1 LSPQHHDQ
9 DAPGESGRLRRLLA
23 LLAECHDAVA
33 AATDETDLADRFC
46 RALSGPGGYSLVCAA
61 LQNEQQQRLVAIRG
75 MEEVWGDVTL
85 PSEWAELDRFPPL
98 AAFPGTLSLPLESR
112 GRALGRLRIYAA
124 NQAYFSTEE
133 HELLQDVATLLALGL
148 AVLRVGGEAEAAAR
162 REAGEALRLRDR
174 ALESSCNGI
183 MITSA
188 TQLDHPITYV
198 NPAFERITGYS
209 AAEVAG
215 RNGRFLVRDDLQ
227 QKGLNEIRSALR
239 DRREGHAVLRN
250 YRKDGS
256 LFWNELHL
264 APVLDESGQVTTH
277 FVSVINDVSERIRY
291 QEQLEYQAT
300 HDVLTGLA
308 NRSLLADRIA
318 QAINLAR
325 RDRRLV
331 GVMLLDL
338 DRFKVVNDGLG
349 HAPADTLLKTVSER
363 LKTAVRDTDTVAR
376 LGGDEFVIVV
386 GDLLDAEDAAVVA
399 GKIQRALAQPL
410 LVEGKELFVTASI
423 GISLFPR
430 DGETGDILLRNADV
444 AMYRVK
450 EYGRN
455 NYRFY
460 LPEMSSMALDR
471 LDMEGN
477 LRRALETDEFQVYYQ
492 PKVSLRDGTIVGA
505 EALLRWM
512 HPRIGQINP
521 SEFIPLAE
529 ESGLIIPLGEKV
541 LEMVCQQISAWRE
554 EGLPSLKVAINIS
567 ARQFRQE
574 NLGETVRRLLTE
586 YQVPGEM
593 LDIELTESMVMHD
606 TDHAALTLRELK
618 DLGVTLSLDD
628 FGTGYSSLSYLKRF
642 PIDCLKID
650 RSFVRDINTN
660 PDDAAIAHA
669 VIAMAHSLSLNV
681 VAEGVETE
689 EQLRLLQS
697 HGCDEFQG
705 YYFSRAVPATDYAL
719 LISQGKTLADL
730 EAQRA
735 AGTEDVP

>member
-1 LSPQHHDQ
+1 
-9 DAPGESGRLRRLLA
+9 
-23 LLAECHDAVA
+23 
-33 AATDETDLADRFC
+33 
-46 RALSGPGGYSLVCAA
+46 
-61 LQNEQQQRLVAIRG
+61 
-75 MEEVWGDVTL
+75 
-85 PSEWAELDRFPPL
+85 
-98 AAFPGTLSLPLESR
+98 
-112 GRALGRLRIYAA
+112 
-124 NQAYFSTEE
+124 
-133 HELLQDVATLLALGL
+133 
-148 AVLRVGGEAEAAAR
+148 
-162 REAGEALRLRDR
+162 
-174 ALESSCNGI
+174 
-183 MITSA
+183 
-188 TQLDHPITYV
+188 
-198 NPAFERITGYS
+198 
-209 AAEVAG
+209 
-215 RNGRFLVRDDLQ
+215 
-227 QKGLNEIRSALR
+227 
-239 DRREGHAVLRN
+239 
-250 YRKDGS
+250 
-256 LFWNELHL
+256 
-264 APVLDESGQVTTH
+264 
-277 FVSVINDVSERIRY
+277 
-291 QEQLEYQAT
+291 
-300 HDVLTGLA
+300 
-308 NRSLLADRIA
+308 
-318 QAINLAR
+318 
-325 RDRRLV
+325 
-331 GVMLLDL
+331 
-338 DRFKVVNDGLG
+338 
-349 HAPADTLLKTVSER
+349 
-363 LKTAVRDTDTVAR
+363 VRDTDTVAR

-399 GKIQRALAQPL
+399 GKIQRALAQPM

-689 EQLRLLQS
+689 EQLRLLQN

-730 EAQRA
+730 EAQRI
-735 AGTEDVP
+735 AGTEDVA